1 MSALIDIKQECA
13 GKVAPILKSLG
24 YEESIFSGKHQP
36 CPFCGG
42 KDRARWVK
50 AKEYLHCNQCGPVGF
65 MDMAISITGENYG
78 RTAKIIRGEDLNRM
92 EPIKV
97 QDDSAKN
104 QARIAKILEGKQ
116 PLKGSQAEHYLI
128 ARGLSVLPE
137 REVYFHPGVD
147 YWQDQNKRVLPAMIS
162 VFRDAENKGATLHIT
177 YLEYDSKA
185 DVQSPKKFLPV
196 AREMKGGAIRLFNPD
211 NGVLAVAEGIETALA
226 VHQLE
231 GLPVWASGNAGQMA
245 SMVIPSDIKELW
257 IYADADFAGMEA
269 ALALAKRYKHL
280 DVGIVYPDEF
290 SGGHSWRP
298 HKRDFL
304 DELNLEQSARS
315 AQ

>member
-13 GKVAPILKSLG
+13 GKAAQVLKYLG
-24 YEESIFSGKHQP
+24 YEESIFNGKHQP

-50 AKEYLHCNQCGPVGF
+50 QKEYLHCNQCGPVGF
-65 MDMAISITGENYG
+65 MDMAINITGESYK
-78 RTAKIIRGEDLNRM
+78 RTAQIIRGEDLNSM
-92 EPIKV
+92 EPVKAV
-97 QDDSAKN
+97 DDSAKN
-104 QARIAKILEGKQ
+104 QARITKILEGKQ
-116 PLKGSQAEHYLI
+116 AIKGSQAEHYLI
-128 ARGLSVLPE
+128 ARGLSVLPD
-137 REVYFHPGVD
+137 REVYFHAGVD
-147 YWQDQNKRVLPAMIS
+147 YWQDQNKQVLPAMIS

-211 NGVLAVAEGIETALA
+211 KGVLAVAEGIETALA

-245 SMVIPSDIKELW
+245 SMIIPADIKELW

-280 DVGIVYPDEF
+280 NYAIVWPDEQ
-290 SGGHSWRP
+290 SNQHVWRSTK
-298 HKRDFL
+298 HDFL
-304 DELNLEQSARS
+304 DLLNAQSARH